1 MAESEGKPLAVKA
14 RRGVV
19 LATAGFSR
27 NEDYIKNFMPK
38 LMTGGSFGSQWQQG
52 DGIVMGQAVGAKLV
66 GMWIPQAAT
75 IGVPTTATMT
85 PCEVLDVQGEVI
97 SGLYATG
104 STTGGWRGKWYP
116 SSDTVVSFTVT
127 IGRIAGLSAAALDPC
142 KQWSK
147 HVT

>member
-1 MAESEGKPLAVKA
+1 MQLLFPHKSAYTSPERLVMQRARDEAFGKKMGLKPIEKTPYYTCKTVPATCD
-14 RRGVV
+14 
-19 LATAGFSR
+19 TAGGLR
-27 NEDYIKNFMPK
+27 INTK
-38 LMTGGSFGSQWQQG
+38 
-52 DGIVMGQAVGAKLV
+52 A
-66 GMWIPQAAT
+66 
-75 IGVPTTATMT
+75 
-85 PCEVLDVQGEVI
+85 EVLDVQGEVI